1 MANKKNDDKDFDL
14 LQALE
19 DCPKPDWY
27 KTAFTRVM
35 DTSKIKSQTDLKK
48 LMKKFGEMK

>member
-27 KTAFTRVM
+27 KIAFVKVM
-35 DTSKIKSQTDLKK
+35 DTSKIKSQTDLNR